1 MPLPT
6 LLSFPCCLVLCYF
19 IQMLSSLAFCSG
31 HHDASTNSSCLLQ
44 SRPHSPRRTHLSW
57 QLSVQ
62 RPRASTG
69 CVHMESEG
77 VRVTRPHDGIGRD
90 TAKPKPCHKPATVP
104 TRLLGGERAHREQS
118 KAKQHFITGWGWPW
132 ALSRTPV
139 RTAGLCPPN

>member
-104 TRLLGGERAHREQS
+104 TRLLGGLCDSRGGRGRECFWAS
-118 KAKQHFITGWGWPW
+118 CLYLTEWGFRPRLWC
-132 ALSRTPV
+132 SS
-139 RTAGLCPPN
+139 